1 MIHDSHLTTI
11 PLCVDLDNTLI
22 QGDSTRLL
30 ALQYFKQEYLLGV
43 TGWASYL
50 LLVLIPAFAV
60 GFKFVLALLG
70 WDYMTRVLMQAYG
83 IELGSLTF
91 YLMPDPL
98 LLSVF
103 IYLLYR
109 LNRTNLHLL
118 WLAKSSK
125 TRAQFKAF
133 IAQKVPLTIGYFRFI
148 DAVVQFLKT
157 QKQHHRKLI
166 LVSGTDQRVADFIA
180 AYIGLFD
187 EVKGSDGH
195 INLIGAN
202 KAQWLEQRFGKEKF
216 DYVGDSYQDLAV
228 WPSAREV
235 YYVKNTNYEQIQ
247 SALATLNKKVHIL
260 NDG

>member
-1 MIHDSHLTTI
+1 MTHDSHPTTI

-43 TGWASYL
+43 TGWTSYL
-50 LLVLIPAFAV
+50 LLFLLPSFASV
-60 GFKFVLALLG
+60 FKFVLALLK
-70 WDYMTRVLMQAYG
+70 WDYRAQVLMQAYG
-83 IELGSLTF
+83 IELGSSTF
-91 YLMPDPL
+91 YLLLDL
-98 LLSVF
+98 LLLNVF

-133 IAQKVPLTIGYFRFI
+133 IAQKVPLTIDYFHFI
-148 DAVVQFLKT
+148 EPVLHFLKT
-157 QKQHHRKLI
+157 QKQHHRKLV
-166 LVSGTDQRVADFIA
+166 LVSGTDQKVADFIA
-180 AYIGLFD
+180 AHVGLFD

-202 KAQWLEQRFGKEKF
+202 KAQWLEQRFGKERF

-228 WPSAREV
+228 WPSAREA
-235 YYVKNTNYEQIQ
+235 YYVKNTNHEQIQ
-247 SALATLNKKVHIL
+247 SALATLDKKVHIL
-260 NDG
+260 NDD